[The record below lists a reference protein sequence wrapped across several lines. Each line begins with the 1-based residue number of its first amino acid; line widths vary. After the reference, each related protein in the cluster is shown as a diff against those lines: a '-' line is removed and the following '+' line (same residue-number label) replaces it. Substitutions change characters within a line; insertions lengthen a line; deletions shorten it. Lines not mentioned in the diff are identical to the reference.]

1 MTETAERKRELRAV
15 IRASRNARAQDRRSS
30 AAAELCAQLK
40 ALVLA
45 LDARTISCFLAT
57 ATEPDTRPFLRWA
70 RAQGIEVLLPV
81 SRQDG
86 ELDWIRSL
94 DEMTVLGA
102 FDIEEP
108 VGEVLPA
115 RSIEQVDLMLI
126 PAAAVDQHG
135 NRLGW
140 GRGYFDRC
148 FSAMTTVPPVWAVV
162 FDDEVLPSVPV
173 EPHDSPVHGAVT
185 PSRTLSF

>member
-1 MTETAERKRELRAV
+1 M
-15 IRASRNARAQDRRSS
+15 IRASRNARTLDRRSS
-30 AAAELCAQLK
+30 AAAELCVQLK
-40 ALVLA
+40 ALVRS

-81 SRQDG
+81 SREDG
-86 ELDWIRSL
+86 KLDWIRSL
-94 DEMTVLGA
+94 DETTVLGA

-108 VGEVLPA
+108 LGEVLPA
-115 RSIEQVDLMLI
+115 RAIEQVDLMLI
-126 PAAAVDQHG
+126 PAAAVDQRG

-148 FSAMTTVPPVWAVV
+148 FSVMTSLPPAWAVV
-162 FDDEVLPSVPV
+162 FDDEVLPSVPT
-173 EPHDSPVHGAVT
+173 EPHDSPVYGAVT
-185 PSRTLSF
+185 PRRTLRF

>member
-1 MTETAERKRELRAV
+1 M
-15 IRASRNARAQDRRSS
+15 IRASRNARTLDRRSS
-30 AAAELCAQLK
+30 AADKLSTQLK
-40 ALVLA
+40 ALALA
-45 LDARTISCFLAT
+45 QNARTISCFLAT
-57 ATEPDTRPFLRWA
+57 ANEPDTRPFLRWA
-70 RAQGIEVLLPV
+70 RAHGIEVLLPA
-81 SRQDG
+81 SRHDG
-86 ELDWIRSL
+86 ELDWIRSH
-94 DEMTVLGA
+94 DESTVLGA

-115 RSIEQVDLMLI
+115 NAIEQVDLMLV
-126 PAAAVDQHG
+126 PAAAVDRRG

-162 FDDEVLPSVPV
+162 FDDEVLESVPV

-185 PSRTLSF
+185 PSRTLRF